1 MPIAKLPSGRGN
13 NGPAA
18 SVGPL
23 ATTADEW
30 FEPETTQVDVR
41 LEDRSDWARPA
52 DPNAKQAIEQ
62 MVEECLVDVPVSPI
76 EAHDAAAPAAARVRR
91 STAAVAVPDA
101 AAAAPRGRKMIF
113 AVAGLVA
120 VLAAV
125 WLAVRTNLVSF

>member
-18 SVGPL
+18 GGGPL

-62 MVEECLVDVPVSPI
+62 MVEECLVDVPTTPV
-76 EAHDAAAPAAARVRR
+76 EDHGAAAPAAARGRR
-91 STAAVAVPDA
+91 STAAVAAADA
-101 AAAAPRGRKMIF
+101 AAAPPRGRKMLF
-113 AVAGLVA
+113 AVAGLVV

-125 WLAVRTNLVSF
+125 WLAVQTNLVRF